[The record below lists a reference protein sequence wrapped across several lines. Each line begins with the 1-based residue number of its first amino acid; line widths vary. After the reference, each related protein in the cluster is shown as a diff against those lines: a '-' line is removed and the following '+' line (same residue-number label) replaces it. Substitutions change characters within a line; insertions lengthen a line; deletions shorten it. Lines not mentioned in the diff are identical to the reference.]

1 MAESS
6 VKSTVF
12 NQVLAKL
19 RLESSADR
27 AQLERELFGM
37 TVSKLNDL
45 CKILKVKTGT
55 ATKAILTGRLLS
67 Q

>member
-19 RLESSADR
+19 RLESSAER
-27 AQLERELFGM
+27 AQLERELFGL
-37 TVSKLNDL
+37 TVSKLKDL
-45 CKILKVKTGT
+45 CKILTVKAGT
-55 ATKAILTGRLLS
+55 ATKAILIGRLLS